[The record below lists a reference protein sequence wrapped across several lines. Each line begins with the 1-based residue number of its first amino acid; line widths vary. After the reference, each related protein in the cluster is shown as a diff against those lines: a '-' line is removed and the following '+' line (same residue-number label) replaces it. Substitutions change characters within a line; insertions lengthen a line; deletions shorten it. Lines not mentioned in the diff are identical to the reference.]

1 MPRTRAWLVLIALG
15 LLFACA
21 QAALA
26 RPIVAL
32 LTDFG
37 TDNEAAGLCHGA
49 ILARNSEIEVVDISH
64 QVTPYDI
71 ELAALMLR
79 GTTVFPSGTAI
90 VAVIDPGVGTARRP
104 IAIKTKRG
112 LIYVGPDNGLFSWV
126 IADQQLESVVELDP
140 KRVNPAWQPGTFDGR
155 DLFSPAAAVI
165 VTASG
170 DLSAAGHAIDA
181 SSLVKIATG
190 EILHLPGGIGP
201 RIVGMYL
208 REDKPYGN
216 LWTNISAR
224 DLGDPPLFAI
234 GDSLRVRVSAG
245 VSMENAVEM
254 RLPFVRTFGDVPEGA
269 PLAYL
274 ASSGNLAF
282 AVNQGSFLEH
292 YSVARGSYI
301 EVRRL
306 EPR

>member
-1 MPRTRAWLVLIALG
+1 MSRIRLVLLALG
-15 LLFACA
+15 MLLVCA
-21 QAALA
+21 HAAMA

-49 ILARNSEIEVVDISH
+49 ILARNSDIEVVDISH

-90 VAVIDPGVGTARRP
+90 VAVVDPGVGTARRP
-104 IAIKTKRG
+104 IALKTKRG
-112 LIYVGPDNGLFSWV
+112 LIYVGPDNGIFSWV
-126 IADQQLESVVELDP
+126 MADQGIDTVVALDP
-140 KRVNPAWQPGTFDGR
+140 TRVNPAWQPGTFDGR

-165 VTASG
+165 VTKAG
-170 DLSAAGHAIDA
+170 DLSAAGHAIEP
-181 SSLVKIATG
+181 STLVRLTTG
-190 EILHLPGGIGP
+190 EILHLRGGDGP
-201 RIVGMYL
+201 QIVGMFL

-234 GDSLRVRVSAG
+234 GDSLNVRLSSNQ
-245 VSMENAVEM
+245 SMRNAIELIV
-254 RLPFVRTFGDVPEGA
+254 PFVLSFGEVQEGA
-269 PLAYL
+269 ALAYI

-282 AVNQGSFLEH
+282 AVNLGSFVER
-292 YSVARGSYI
+292 YPIEKGWYV
-301 EVRRL
+301 EVRRM